1 MSPMY
6 KPNGMMP
13 GKMPKM
19 PKMPAMP
26 KTPGMMAEVDA
37 GMGMPPLVDRVKMM
51 KSRGPRN
58 TGLASRLM
66 DSDKWRLLKMRYCRS

>member
-19 PKMPAMP
+19 PKMMNREF
-26 KTPGMMAEVDA
+26 AER
-37 GMGMPPLVDRVKMM
+37 DRQH
-51 KSRGPRN
+51 N